1 MYLPY
6 ILMHII
12 CNELHTFLHAVCID
26 IFHKKHYN
34 IYNKS
39 IKGGRL

>member
-6 ILMHII
+6 TLMHII
-12 CNELHTFLHAVCID
+12 CNELHTFLHSVCID
-26 IFHKKHYN
+26 IFYKKHYN